1 VTAACRPPTG
11 RQRCRTRVCVNL
23 VRTRPGRTRGQW
35 HTAPGHPCTKALLSA
50 VPVPEPGAVRA
61 PIILKGDVPSPINP
75 PRGCRFHTRCPFVF
89 DRCRS
94 EEPQLRY
101 NGKRTV
107 DRMSPRN
114 PAARLKRGCPR
125 SKKRPQRG
133 GELRP
138 FEEQCRVG
146 VVALFKEIPCR
157 DSLPL
162 DSEDPDRHDGNE
174 HGQAGNGPP
183 GCIRRIVDHGVIVG
197 HSACRYL
204 SLALVATS
212 RCEPVYPRSCGRS
225 CCWDV
230 LWQTS

>member
-1 VTAACRPPTG
+1 MAYRARAPLHQGSALGGAGARTRRRACSHHSQGRRAEPDQSAAGMSLSHALPVRIRSLSERRTAAS
-11 RQRCRTRVCVNL
+11 L
-23 VRTRPGRTRGQW
+23 
-35 HTAPGHPCTKALLSA
+35 
-50 VPVPEPGAVRA
+50 
-61 PIILKGDVPSPINP
+61 
-75 PRGCRFHTRCPFVF
+75 
-89 DRCRS
+89 
-94 EEPQLRY
+94 
-101 NGKRTV
+101 NGERTV

-114 PAARLKRGCPR
+114 PAASLKRGCPR